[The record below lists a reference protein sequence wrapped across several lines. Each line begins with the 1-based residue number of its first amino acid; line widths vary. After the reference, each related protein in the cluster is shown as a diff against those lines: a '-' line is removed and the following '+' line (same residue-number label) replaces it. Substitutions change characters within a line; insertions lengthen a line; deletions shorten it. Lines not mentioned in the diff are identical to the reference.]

1 MHQQLNK
8 GTFIGVIFPRRGFF
22 TGTQSHD
29 NFAKAN
35 RFAGF
40 EFNVAR
46 LSVAFV
52 QQA

>member
-1 MHQQLNK
+1 LNK
-8 GTFIGVIFPRRGFF
+8 GTFIGVIFPRRGFLA
-22 TGTQSHD
+22 GTQSYD

-35 RFAGF
+35 GLAGL